1 MYGMLFSI
9 RSFVSKMSPLDMYA
23 ESDVEGGGK
32 WEVGK
37 TFRSGRT
44 LASREGKET
53 ERLHPERE
61 CWSSGGTDLKLERL
75 GVGAK
80 LRCEDGRRLYSTRLL
95 QTICLEKRE
104 ST

>member
-61 CWSSGGTDLKLERL
+61 CWSWQEQRWDRSEAREVGCGG
-75 GVGAK
+75 
-80 LRCEDGRRLYSTRLL
+80 
-95 QTICLEKRE
+95 
-104 ST
+104 